1 MLWDVV
7 VGPGL
12 KKGVDLPFSYGVR
25 TGNAFTPFIDHLVL
39 RFNLYSWINSEFSI
53 YGVTHNVS
61 GK

>member
-1 MLWDVV
+1 M
-7 VGPGL
+7 GPGL